1 MQTKPDYLPD
11 SSLEKQ
17 FYEELQIS
25 GTSETRT
32 EMSQGSMNTKSIN
45 QEIGEM
51 KDERSV
57 DLGGGRALETVPPVS
72 ARPSSL
78 RTPP

>member
-1 MQTKPDYLPD
+1 
-11 SSLEKQ
+11 
-17 FYEELQIS
+17 
-25 GTSETRT
+25 
-32 EMSQGSMNTKSIN
+32 
-45 QEIGEM
+45 M
-51 KDERSV
+51 KDERSI